1 MGLFDLFKGKGDKK
15 TEASDKRGKTNPAD
29 KWAQAAGDK
38 RAQNYDRQEALQAL
52 ADMKSPEAAAAL
64 LKRFTFIMDPSI
76 TDQEEK
82 EIAFHGVL
90 AAGQDAIEPIRAFVA
105 KADSAAM
112 PMKLMKELLDE
123 EKFVDELILWLERW
137 DTEYSKFID
146 PKIQL
151 LVALGD
157 HKSPKI
163 REAVEPFLTDVN
175 ETARFHAVVTTLAQD
190 DPAALE
196 PLLTTL
202 ADEESFRVKNKI
214 CDGIAVRGWVVPDD
228 ERDRVRKSLPPDYAI
243 DATGRLSSRA

>member
-1 MGLFDLFKGKGDKK
+1 MGLFDLFKSKGDKK
-15 TEASDKRGKTNPAD
+15 TEARGKSNPAD

-64 LKRFTFIMDPSI
+64 LKRFTFNIDPSI

-82 EIAFHGVL
+82 ELAIHGVL

-105 KADSAAM
+105 KADSVAM
-112 PMKLMKELLDE
+112 PIKIMKELVDE
-123 EKFVDELILWLERW
+123 EKYVDELVLWLERW
-137 DTEYSKFID
+137 DTEYAKFID

-157 HKSPKI
+157 HKNPKI
-163 REAVEPFLTDVN
+163 REAVEPFLTDAN

-196 PLLTTL
+196 ALLTTL

-214 CDGIAVRGWVVPDD
+214 CDGISLRGWTVPEE
-228 ERDRVRKSLPPDYAI
+228 ERDRVRKSLPPDYVV
-243 DATGRLSSRA
+243 DGTGKLTSRAP

>member
-1 MGLFDLFKGKGDKK
+1 MGLFDLFRGKGDKK
-15 TEASDKRGKTNPAD
+15 TEGAEKRGKSNPAD

-38 RAQNYDRQEALQAL
+38 RAQNYDRQEAIQAL

-64 LKRFTFIMDPSI
+64 LKRFTFNLDPSI

-82 EIAFHGVL
+82 DVAFHGIL
-90 AAGQDAIEPIRAFVA
+90 AAGQDAIAPIRTFAA
-105 KADSAAM
+105 KADSVAM
-112 PMKLMKELLDE
+112 AMKLMKELLE
-123 EKFVDELILWLERW
+123 EEAFVDELILWLERW

-175 ETARFHAVVTTLAQD
+175 ETARYHAVVTTLSQEDGAC
-190 DPAALE
+190 LE
-196 PLLTTL
+196 ALLTTL

-214 CDGIAVRGWVVPDD
+214 CDGIALRGWLVPAD
-228 ERDRVRKSLPPDYAI
+228 ERDRVRKSLPPDYVI
-243 DATGRLSSRA
+243 DANGKLTSRA